1 VIDQKVKGFIVDQDG
16 KIGLRGKVVAK
27 MGSMIA
33 RAALAGFASGVGD
46 AVSQSYTVQSISP
59 LGATSSVSSNDVA
72 QYGAA
77 TGAASALKEISK
89 FYLCKIRSTLDT
101 QSDLNWT
108 PNPERTGHSIRF

>member
-46 AVSQSYTVQSISP
+46 AV
-59 LGATSSVSSNDVA
+59 
-72 QYGAA
+72 
-77 TGAASALKEISK
+77 
-89 FYLCKIRSTLDT
+89 
-101 QSDLNWT
+101 
-108 PNPERTGHSIRF
+108 